1 MAAVTVSRF
10 TSANTVR
17 TPSPTSACAIARPI
31 PLPAPVTSAASRVE
45 SKGVFNRLILVSPS
59 KQATQFYRL
68 QTGLAK
74 RIQRRRDSG
83 RRTLRCCA
91 PARRVGGRTLP
102 LYQFGAHLHRQ
113 VASTLP
119 ETVLSLPSV
128 TGGLTTM
135 RTRVRK
141 VAHVLERLGLAMAGA
156 ASGLFV
162 AALVGTSH
170 AALTNQAFL
179 LVMMIGGAV
188 GFYLGIDTP
197 PAPFS
202 ASNGLPADGAWV
214 GKIDTPELLSAV
226 GTFLAA
232 FSAFA
237 CVGVIVLRHD
247 PHQVWIWM
255 IMAGWV
261 VGVAMQIIAGAIAR
275 LRH

>member
-1 MAAVTVSRF
+1 
-10 TSANTVR
+10 
-17 TPSPTSACAIARPI
+17 
-31 PLPAPVTSAASRVE
+31 
-45 SKGVFNRLILVSPS
+45 
-59 KQATQFYRL
+59 
-68 QTGLAK
+68 
-74 RIQRRRDSG
+74 
-83 RRTLRCCA
+83 
-91 PARRVGGRTLP
+91 
-102 LYQFGAHLHRQ
+102 
-113 VASTLP
+113 
-119 ETVLSLPSV
+119 
-128 TGGLTTM
+128 M

-179 LVMMIGGAV
+179 LVVMVGGAI

-197 PAPFS
+197 PAPYS
-202 ASNGLPADGAWV
+202 VSNGQPSDGTWV
-214 GKIDTPELLSAV
+214 GRIDTPELLSAV

-247 PHQVWIWM
+247 PHMVWIWM
-255 IMAGWV
+255 IIAGWMI
-261 VGVAMQIIAGAIAR
+261 GVAMQIIAGAIAR